1 MVSPFPEAD
10 TPATFAGAEPA
21 PAPVQL
27 APGAMVGAFQ
37 IIDRLGAGGMGEV
50 YRALDT
56 RLGRKVALKV
66 LPREFL
72 GSQEGIARFAHEARS
87 ASALNHPNIVTI
99 FEVGQS
105 GMSPFLAME
114 LIDGLTLRQLIDAG
128 PLPLKKILDLATQIV
143 SGLAKA
149 HNAGIVHRD
158 LKPENIMVTSD
169 GFVKI
174 LDFGLAK
181 QQRTPGLPGNS
192 EPAVSLTQAG
202 LVIGTPDYMSPEQA
216 AGRTVD
222 FRSDQFSAGVV
233 LYEMLT
239 RRRLFHRDTPV
250 ETLAAIIQDEIL
262 PLEGLPP
269 RVPPPLR
276 WAIERCLA
284 KDPAERW
291 NSTVELVLQVRQIR
305 DKLAEFQPPADLAAS
320 APTQAQ
326 VQAHTPAA
334 AGPSP
339 TTARPDGATRAA
351 EVRPDGATPADP
363 PPATP
368 TPAAPTATHARVA
381 PPALPTVKSPFPAML
396 STAIPISV
404 GSGSV
409 AAAPTKASRVRE
421 FAFVFLLGLA
431 FFAGGAVLGHWFR
444 GKQVDPP
451 APNWKGNLLVG
462 PMTRVMSPRSSPDG
476 KTLAFLTLV
485 SGRSEVAVMKPSSG
499 DWTVLTKRA
508 GAGSVYKVCWSRDG
522 DRLYFDR
529 VTDLPA
535 GIFTVSPL
543 GGTEN
548 AVLED
553 AQGPEAL
560 PDGSLLVVKR
570 DAKRNFQ
577 VHRFRPETGRLE
589 PLGPAVVAEKGNW
602 SVRAFPDGKS
612 ALFWGRL
619 AGSNDP
625 ARRVYVLDLATGKA
639 APFAPQIPLAP
650 PIAIGADGNSVLA
663 FVNFGDLLQAISVSR
678 DGAQGRILF
687 PVTGKPWGLDAAA
700 DGSLFVSTMD
710 GLGELLRIPAAG
722 GVPDEIVTMGANLLT
737 GPVELADAGFLIPNQ
752 VLGRRRLLIRTQDG
766 ALRPFLDSA
775 EQATPPVALVGSSH
789 VAFLSGA
796 VGQPAMLT
804 VATMPEGRILKR
816 LEATRGI
823 SPQSLVASP
832 DGRTLFYVDSGSLFS
847 IDVESGVPRKL
858 RPANGVALD
867 PRPDAPGLIV
877 QVNEN
882 DGVKLV
888 RVPFSGGSELSVLF
902 ASPLRIAPIPISGA
916 AVGPDGR
923 IAVTVTSPD
932 SLFRGVG
939 VLDPVAAT
947 LERLPVVFDGDIQY
961 PAWGRDGSLLA
972 VGVSLR
978 SSLWRFQPQAAS
990 EGP

>member
-1 MVSPFPEAD
+1 
-10 TPATFAGAEPA
+10 
-21 PAPVQL
+21 
-27 APGAMVGAFQ
+27 MVGAFQ

-66 LPREFL
+66 LPQEFL
-72 GSQEGIARFAHEARS
+72 SNHEGIARFALEARS

-99 FEVGQS
+99 FEVGQAGS
-105 GMSPFLAME
+105 SPYLAME
-114 LIDGLTLRQLIDAG
+114 LIEGWTLRQLIDEG
-128 PLPLKKILDLATQIV
+128 PLPVKKVLDLGTQIV

-181 QQRTPGLPGNS
+181 QQRTPGLSGKS
-192 EPAVSLTQAG
+192 EPGVSLTQAG

-216 AGRTVD
+216 AGHNVD

-239 RRRLFHRDTPV
+239 RRRLFHRATPV
-250 ETLAAIIQDEIL
+250 QTLSAIIQDEVL
-262 PLEGLPP
+262 PLEGLNA

-291 NSTVELVLQVRQIR
+291 NSTVELVRQVRQIR
-305 DKLAEFQPPADLAAS
+305 DKLAEFQPRVSEPPAA
-320 APTQAQ
+320 QARAQ
-326 VQAHTPAA
+326 THVQAHAQTPA
-334 AGPSP
+334 P
-339 TTARPDGATRAA
+339 
-351 EVRPDGATPADP
+351 ATPHP
-363 PPATP
+363 PAPAEATP
-368 TPAAPTATHARVA
+368 TPLPTAKS
-381 PPALPTVKSPFPAML
+381 PMPALL
-396 STAIPISV
+396 SAALPISLGV
-404 GSGSV
+404 P
-409 AAAPTKASRVRE
+409 AATAPEKARRVRE
-421 FAFVFLLGLA
+421 FTFVFLLGLA
-431 FFAGGAVLGHWFR
+431 FFAGGAILGHWFR
-444 GKQVDPP
+444 GKQIDPP
-451 APNWKGNLLVG
+451 SPTWKGNLLVG

-499 DWTVLTKRA
+499 DWTVLTRRA
-508 GAGSVYKVCWSRDG
+508 DAGSVYKVCWSRDG

-529 VTDLPA
+529 VTDRPT

-543 GGTEN
+543 GGPEH

-570 DAKRNFQ
+570 DAQRNFQ
-577 VHRFRPETGRLE
+577 VHRFHPDTGNLA
-589 PLGPAVVAEKGNW
+589 PVGPAVVAERGNW
-602 SVRAFPDGKS
+602 SLRAFPDGK
-612 ALFWGRL
+612 AAVFWGRL
-619 AGSNDP
+619 AGSADP
-625 ARRVYVLDLATGKA
+625 ARRVYLLDIATGKA
-639 APFAPQIPLAP
+639 TPFATQLPLVP
-650 PIAIGADGNSVLA
+650 PMAIGADGNSVLA

-678 DGAQGRILF
+678 DGQQGKLLF
-687 PVTGKPWGLDAAA
+687 PVTGKPSGFDAGA
-700 DGSLFVSTMD
+700 DGSLIVSTMD
-710 GLGELLRIPAAG
+710 GQAELLRIPATG
-722 GVPDEIVTMGANLLT
+722 GVPDQVVTMASNLLT
-737 GPVELADAGFLIPNQ
+737 SPVELADAGFMIPNQ

-766 ALRPFLDSA
+766 QLRTFLDSA
-775 EQATPPVALVGSSH
+775 EQATPPATLVGSNH

-804 VATMPEGRILKR
+804 VATMPEGRIVKR

-823 SPQSLVASP
+823 APQSLVASP
-832 DGRTLFYVDSGSLFS
+832 DGRTLFYVNAGALFS
-847 IDVESGVPRKL
+847 IDIEGGAPKKL

-867 PRPDAPGLIV
+867 LRPGDPALVV

-882 DGVKLV
+882 DGVRLF
-888 RVPFSGGSELSVLF
+888 RVPFNGASELSILF
-902 ASPLRIAPIPISGA
+902 ASPIRIAPVSISGA
-916 AVGPDGR
+916 AVATDGK

-939 VLDPVAAT
+939 VLDPVTAT

-990 EGP
+990 ETR